1 MRIAVVG
8 TGYVGLVTGT
18 CFADSGNTVTCI
30 DIDAA
35 KVARLERGEIP
46 IYEPGLEDL
55 VERNV
60 RAGRL
65 AFTTDTAAAVRNAD
79 IVFLAVG
86 TPPAADGSADLT
98 ALWKVVDGIA
108 AHVREDAIV
117 VTKSTVPV
125 GTCAGIE

>member
-18 CFADSGNTVTCI
+18 CFADSGNVVTCL

-35 KVARLERGEIP
+35 KVARLNRGEVP
-46 IYEPGLEDL
+46 ISEPGLEEL
-55 VERNV
+55 VERNA

-65 AFTTDTAAAVRNAD
+65 RFTTETAAAVRDAEV
-79 IVFLAVG
+79 VFLAVG
-86 TPPAADGSADLT
+86 TPPAADGSADLS
-98 ALWKVVDGIA
+98 ALWSVVDAIA
-108 AHVREDAIV
+108 PHLGSEAIV

-125 GTCAGIE
+125 GT